1 MMNLDD
7 YLKTIPDKEYIGC
20 KIKVN
25 DKFDIEDVRLDPKYS
40 YLHMPFGKLQKSL
53 LLRIL
58 SRPNPL
64 FTELCKTVRRHI
76 AGGANGILISV
87 YLPSRLCSPGGD
99 RRLLAEWRHAVVA
112 LFEEQ
117 ESCF

>member
-1 MMNLDD
+1 MGEKVKSVEKRLPKNRLRGMIKMMKKARRNISMDQ
-7 YLKTIPDKEYIGC
+7 KFFVCEHCGNMIAMVKESGVPIMC
-20 KIKVN
+20 
-25 DKFDIEDVRLDPKYS
+25 
-40 YLHMPFGKLQKSL
+40 
-53 LLRIL
+53 
-58 SRPNPL
+58 
-64 FTELCKTVRRHI
+64 VRRHI

>member
-40 YLHMPFGKLQKSL
+40 YLQMPFGKLKKTL

-64 FTELCKTVRRHI
+64 FTELCKTYDFISLILDTELILDILVRQ
-76 AGGANGILISV
+76 
-87 YLPSRLCSPGGD
+87 SRLSSID
-99 RRLLAEWRHAVVA
+99 
-112 LFEEQ
+112 
-117 ESCF
+117 

>member
-1 MMNLDD
+1 MRISEFCGL
-7 YLKTIPDKEYIGC
+7 TIRDIDMKERTIDINHQLQRLSDMEYI
-20 KIKVN
+20 
-25 DKFDIEDVRLDPKYS
+25 
-40 YLHMPFGKLQKSL
+40 
-53 LLRIL
+53 
-58 SRPNPL
+58 
-64 FTELCKTVRRHI
+64 VRRHI

>member
-1 MMNLDD
+1 MWGFCFHF
-7 YLKTIPDKEYIGC
+7 YLNEW
-20 KIKVN
+20 V
-25 DKFDIEDVRLDPKYS
+25 F
-40 YLHMPFGKLQKSL
+40 
-53 LLRIL
+53 
-58 SRPNPL
+58 
-64 FTELCKTVRRHI
+64 TVRRHI

>member
-1 MMNLDD
+1 
-7 YLKTIPDKEYIGC
+7 
-20 KIKVN
+20 
-25 DKFDIEDVRLDPKYS
+25 
-40 YLHMPFGKLQKSL
+40 MPVAQ
-53 LLRIL
+53 I
-58 SRPNPL
+58 
-64 FTELCKTVRRHI
+64 VRRHI